1 MTSKQIRKSFLQFFK
16 DREHT
21 VVPSSSLL
29 SDDPSVLLTTAGM
42 QQFKPYYSGDADPF
56 SSSHPTLQGKP
67 LGSKNTASVQKSF
80 RTSDIDEVG
89 DQTHLTFFEMLGNFS
104 FGGYFKEKAIQ
115 YAYEYFQSIN
125 LPLDY
130 VTIFEGDDEAPK
142 DEESAKI
149 WRSLGVKDI
158 RLYGREDNFWGPT
171 GAQGPCGP
179 STELYVND
187 VEVWNLVFNQYYK
200 EEDGS
205 YRELDTPGVDTGM
218 GFERLT
224 IALQGVEH
232 IFETDLFTPLM
243 NQTPADIGVAQQRI
257 IADHTRACAFLISD
271 GVKPSNKEAGYI
283 LRRLIRRAVVLYYLH
298 LNTNDKNA
306 IKEFFNALLATVCN
320 EYKEFYANL
329 DQTTIAK
336 EFSEEVDRF
345 MATLSLGIKEM
356 NKLSSIDGATAF
368 RLYESFGL
376 PYEVQ
381 REIAPEKTK
390 NVSEKDFEDA
400 FEKHR
405 QQSRHGVEKKFG
417 GHGLL
422 LDTGELKA
430 STQQEVEKVT
440 QLHTATHLLQA
451 GLRAV
456 LGDSVKQMG
465 SDITP
470 QRLRFDFSFDRRL
483 EQDEVKQVEDWVNKA
498 IKDALPVVCNE
509 VEREQA
515 IQSGALYNEKETYP
529 DVVKVYSVGEQGS
542 EISKEMC
549 GGPHIDNTKQL
560 KHFQITKQESVGAG
574 VRRIRGVVE

>member
-1 MTSKQIRKSFLQFFK
+1 MTSKEIRASFLKFFEE
-16 DREHT
+16 REHT

-42 QQFKPYYSGDADPF
+42 QQFKPYYSGEADPF

-67 LGSKNTASVQKSF
+67 LGSKNTASIQKSF
-80 RTSDIDEVG
+80 RTSDIEEVG
-89 DQTHLTFFEMLGNFS
+89 DKTHLTFFEMLGNFS

-130 VTIFEGDDEAPK
+130 VTIFEGDDEAPQDK
-142 DEESAKI
+142 ESAEI

-200 EEDGS
+200 QEDGT

-224 IALQGVEH
+224 IALQGVSH
-232 IFETDLFTPLM
+232 IFETDLFTSLM
-243 NQTPADIGVAQQRI
+243 KQMPADMDPSRQRI
-257 IADHTRACAFLISD
+257 LADHTRASAFLISD
-271 GVKPSNKEAGYI
+271 GVKPANKEAGYI
-283 LRRLIRRAVVLYYLH
+283 LRRLIRRATVLYYLH

-306 IKEFFNALLATVCN
+306 INELFATLLTTVCN

-329 DQTTIAK
+329 DQTHITKA
-336 EFSEEVDRF
+336 FSEEVDRF
-345 MATLSLGIKEM
+345 MATLSVGIKEM
-356 NKLSSIDGATAF
+356 NKLNAVDGATAF

-390 NVSEKDFEDA
+390 NLSEKDFEDA

-405 QQSRHGVEKKFG
+405 QKSRHGAEKKFG

-430 STQQEVEKVT
+430 TTQEEVEKVT
-440 QLHTATHLLQA
+440 RLHTATHLLQA

-456 LGDSVKQMG
+456 LGNTVKQMG

-483 EQDEVKQVEDWVNKA
+483 EQDEIQQVQDWVNKA
-498 IKDALPVVCNE
+498 IKDALPVACNE
-509 VEREQA
+509 VERERA

-549 GGPHIDNTKQL
+549 GGPHIENTSQIQR
-560 KHFQITKQESVGAG
+560 FQITKQESVGAG
-574 VRRIRGVVE
+574 IRRIRGVVE

>member
-1 MTSKQIRKSFLQFFK
+1 MKSQEIRNSFLQFFK

-89 DQTHLTFFEMLGNFS
+89 DETHLTFFEMLGNFS

-115 YAYEYFQSIN
+115 YAYEYFQSID

-130 VTIFEGDDEAPK
+130 VTIFEGDDEAPQDK
-142 DEESAKI
+142 ESAEI

-200 EEDGS
+200 EENGT

-224 IALQGVEH
+224 IALQGVNH

-243 NQTPADIGVAQQRI
+243 KQIPADIGVAQQRI
-257 IADHTRACAFLISD
+257 IADHIRACAFLISD

-283 LRRLIRRAVVLYYLH
+283 LRRLIRRVVVLYYLYT
-298 LNTNDKNA
+298 NTNDKNT
-306 IKEFFNALLATVCN
+306 IQEFFNALLAKVCS
-320 EYKEFYANL
+320 EYKEFYTNL
-329 DQTTIAK
+329 DQAPVTK
-336 EFSEEVDRF
+336 EFAQEVDRF

-356 NKLSSIDGATAF
+356 DKLNSIDGTTAF

-405 QQSRHGVEKKFG
+405 QQSRHGAEKKFG

-440 QLHTATHLLQA
+440 RLHTATHLLQA

-483 EQDEVKQVEDWVNKA
+483 EQDEIKQVEDWVNNA
-498 IKDALPVVCNE
+498 IKNELPVACNE
-509 VEREQA
+509 VDRGQA
-515 IQSGALYNEKETYP
+515 MQSGALYNEKETYP
-529 DVVKVYSVGEQGS
+529 DVVKVYSVGKQGK

-549 GGPHIDNTKQL
+549 GGPHTKNTREIGR
-560 KHFQITKQESVGAG
+560 FQVTKQESVGAG
-574 VRRIRGVVE
+574 VRRIRGVVA